1 MRIRRR
7 VAEPEDFAM
16 TPMIDMVFLLLV
28 FFMCVSSLAQADQ
41 RVPVAVPESTES
53 RVPEDLT
60 DRGTV
65 AVLADGRVLLG
76 ARAVELDE
84 LRAALRTEVARRPE
98 LRVVVRAEKT
108 VPYGEIQRVLRACA
122 EAGVLTVVYA
132 TVQAD

>member
-1 MRIRRR
+1 MRLRRR

-28 FFMCVSSLAQADQ
+28 FFMCVSSLAQAEK
-41 RVPVAVPESTES
+41 RVPVAVPESHQA

-60 DRGTV
+60 DRGVV
-65 AVLADGRVLLG
+65 AVLADGQVLLG
-76 ARAVELDE
+76 QRPVALDE
-84 LRAALRTEVARRPE
+84 LRGVLRAEVARRPE
-98 LRVVVRAEKT
+98 LRVVVRAERS

-122 EAGVLTVVYA
+122 EAGVVTVVYA